1 MVKKKKKSVK
11 RKKPTVK
18 EAQNKQLVWIVGV
31 MIALILVFLIANSI
45 FRGLNKFEYN
55 DLTFTNTKLG
65 EIDLYH
71 YYYYFDDEGKIYQ
84 NNVYLRNDPRV
95 LDAIPVEGGDIVY
108 PRGKFIYMTSNNTG
122 LLECPEST
130 LAVAQLANFLTNNQ
144 LTVRAGTLIEE
155 EARNEAKY
163 ITCEIRPDNPVIEI
177 SKGSETKIEISD
189 TCYKITVNNCEI
201 LEVVE
206 RFMVQ
211 SIIDARDN

>member
-1 MVKKKKKSVK
+1 MVKKKKKGVK
-11 RKKPTVK
+11 KKPSIKKT
-18 EAQNKQLVWIVGV
+18 QNKQLVWIVGV
-31 MIALILVFLIANSI
+31 MIALILVFLITNSI
-45 FRGLNKFEYN
+45 FRNLNKFEYN
-55 DLTFTNTKLG
+55 DLTFTKTKLG

-71 YYYYFDDEGKIYQ
+71 YYYYFDDEEQIYQ
-84 NNVYLRNDPRV
+84 NNIYLRNDPRV
-95 LDAIPVEGGDIVY
+95 LDAIPVEGGNIVY
-108 PRGKFIYMTSNNTG
+108 PRGRLVYVTSNNTG

-155 EARNEAKY
+155 EARNEAKH
-163 ITCEIRPDNPVIEI
+163 ITCEIRPDSPVIEI

-189 TCYKITVNNCEI
+189 TCYRITANNCEI